1 MFGYLIVASDAEK
14 SRCKMITKS
23 IGSRI
28 ERDKIT
34 SLNNLLIQH
43 SVLIRSM
50 TCLLFEE
57 TGEMLRIFKS

>member
-34 SLNNLLIQH
+34 SLNNLL
-43 SVLIRSM
+43 